1 MSHHAD
7 FDEGASTRIYTAP
20 YSSHHPVPTIQGYQD
35 KQQDRTKEN
44 ADVVQDEC
52 APVAPVREEGGL
64 ESAKGRLLHHNGRV
78 DDRSMSHQPYSS
90 HNRNCTENQSRAD
103 WQGDTSSA
111 SFQPKSPHLASEDGN
126 GTFTDNTS
134 QAMPTGSDSRQAHKN
149 FKALKRNNEGREVT
163 DPVTHLPVAIH
174 DSTDPELQAVPEN
187 KVAPGPG
194 VLSKSSDR
202 GVQDGGGQQV
212 AHSAMEAL
220 VEHSYG
226 LSSFLLTSSA
236 FLLIEAS
243 LGIMM
248 IWAIRIWV
256 KRKVLAVWEDGIW
269 QAARAREQEGSESS
283 IPESVQWLNSFLA
296 SVWPLINPDLFT
308 SLADTLEDVMQASL
322 PKLVR
327 MISVE
332 DLGQGNEALRILGVK
347 WLPTRNAK
355 QDVSTDGRL
364 QRKSQVQEDDRKVQ
378 IEGQSDRDP
387 GLHVS
392 DPERED
398 HGSDPPSNDA
408 EKGGEEHP
416 IAEGMEAEEG
426 DFVNFEVG
434 LSYRAA
440 STGKSMKVKAK
451 NAHLYLIF
459 YLPGGIRIRKL
470 LIWAVNHLET
480 DTGFSCMGGTSG
492 NGRNDEG
499 TSSALSGPSF
509 RSPLYLNAPW
519 SAQGR
524 FILCATD
531 SKGSKYNGFTNSID
545 AALADY
551 VAPKSLT
558 VDLKDMLVG
567 DDFKKDTCA
576 RGVLAIRIRSA
587 SGFKEGDQSLGGL
600 KKGSSDAYVA
610 VGWSKFG
617 KPLWSTRI
625 IKDDMEPV
633 WNETTFILVG
643 PEELNAAERLRVQLW
658 DSDRASADD
667 DLGRIEIDLK
677 DLMSNSQ
684 SSSQMWHREDGFRAL
699 SPSETMPGRLNWS
712 VGYFAKE
719 RIQNEQFEKQSLD
732 PDVKSLQQL
741 KDKVARDVGRK
752 MREASNHSETP
763 DEQQKA
769 QELKLRESMG
779 TCKLRSPVAK
789 LHTDNMIASTRPLEH
804 YPSGILSIQ
813 IHHISGLQLEKINKS
828 EEDES
833 IPDDTV
839 EGHGDLP
846 SSYCTII
853 LNHRKIFR
861 TRTKP
866 KNSEPFF
873 NAGTE
878 RFVRDLR
885 SCSYLVSIS
894 VVHLAVQQRYRSCLV
909 IEFRKNRLGLDKTPA
924 FAILWLP
931 DIPDEEEHTSSLSV
945 YGGDKANLKRAAS
958 NSECDLGEQIGSIT
972 ITAKFRR
979 GLSRYHKPLASGN
992 PGVQDVL
999 EVLDTAEDSKE
1010 VTASLANNDEWDDG
1024 DDTSTSSESE
1034 DNPDERYA
1042 FGESIKNKLRGESTL
1057 GGDDGEGNGKSPLR
1071 QLKDYSDHSS
1081 QLHKHHRGLMQ
1092 WKGARTAKWM
1102 KTKMTDGKDK
1112 IADSLKHHDR
1122 NPGIETEV

>member
-1 MSHHAD
+1 MSYHAGS
-7 FDEGASTRIYTAP
+7 DESASSRTHTAP

-35 KQQDRTKEN
+35 KRQDRTKEN

-52 APVAPVREEGGL
+52 APAAPVRKEGGL
-64 ESAKGRLLHHNGRV
+64 EAAKGRLLHHIGRA
-78 DDRSMSHQPYSS
+78 DDRSMGHQPYSS
-90 HNRNCTENQSRAD
+90 HNRNCTENQSRGD

-111 SFQPKSPHLASEDGN
+111 SFQPKNQHLASEDGYEKL
-126 GTFTDNTS
+126 TDNTS
-134 QAMPTGSDSRQAHKN
+134 QAMPTDSDSRQKRKD
-149 FKALKRNNEGREVT
+149 FKALKKGNEEREVT
-163 DPVTHLPVAIH
+163 DPVTHLPVVIH
-174 DSTDPELQAVPEN
+174 DSTDPELQAVQEN
-187 KVAPGPG
+187 KAAPDPG
-194 VLSKSSDR
+194 VLSNNRDH
-202 GVQDGGGQQV
+202 GVHDDGGQQV

-220 VEHSYG
+220 FPPPDLQASGKEFSVVLNTAVGAGLASLLLISTIPLLLIHRYYSRLQSCSSVEHSNG
-226 LSSFLLTSSA
+226 LSSFLLTSAA

-243 LGIMM
+243 LGIVM
-248 IWAIRIWV
+248 ICVIRIWIE
-256 KRKVLAVWEDGIW
+256 RRVLAVWEDGIW
-269 QAARAREQEGSESS
+269 QAARAYEQESSESS

-347 WLPTRNAK
+347 WLPTGNAK
-355 QDVSTDGRL
+355 QDISTDGRL
-364 QRKSQVQEDDRKVQ
+364 QKESQVQEDDRKDH
-378 IEGQSDRDP
+378 IEGDRDP

-392 DPERED
+392 DQERED
-398 HGSDPPSNDA
+398 HGSDLPSNDA
-408 EKGGEEHP
+408 DKLGEEHP

-459 YLPGGIRIRKL
+459 YLPGGIRIR
-470 LIWAVNHLET
+470 
-480 DTGFSCMGGTSG
+480 
-492 NGRNDEG
+492 
-499 TSSALSGPSF
+499 
-509 RSPLYLNAPW
+509 
-519 SAQGR
+519 
-524 FILCATD
+524 
-531 SKGSKYNGFTNSID
+531 SKYHGFTNSID

-576 RGVLAIRIRSA
+576 RGVLAVKIRSA
-587 SGFKEGDQSLGGL
+587 RGFKEGDQSLGG
-600 KKGSSDAYVA
+600 
-610 VGWSKFG
+610 WSKFG
-617 KPLWSTRI
+617 KPVWSTRI

-633 WNETTFILVG
+633 WNETAFILVG

-667 DLGRIEIDLK
+667 DLGRIEIDLT

-684 SSSQMWHREDGFRAL
+684 SSSQMWQREDGFRAL
-699 SPSETMPGRLNWS
+699 SPSEKMPGRLNWS

-719 RIQNEQFEKQSLD
+719 RIQTEQLEEQSLD

-752 MREASNHSETP
+752 MREASKHSETP
-763 DEQQKA
+763 DDQQKA

-779 TCKLRSPVAK
+779 TYKPRSPVAK

-828 EEDES
+828 EEDED
-833 IPDDTV
+833 IPDDAI
-839 EGHGDLP
+839 EGHGWDYGTIEVTACTSSVNDLP
-846 SSYCTII
+846 RS
-853 LNHRKIFR
+853 LH
-861 TRTKP
+861 
-866 KNSEPFF
+866 
-873 NAGTE
+873 
-878 RFVRDLR
+878 DLR
-885 SCSYLVSIS
+885 LSVRTSLSRVKLYSYGAAEGKLRWHGKKYQ

-909 IEFRKNRLGLDKTPA
+909 IEFRKNRLGLDKIPA

-958 NSECDLGEQIGSIT
+958 NSECNLGEQIGSIT

-979 GLSRYHKPLASGN
+979 GLSRYHKRLASGN
-992 PGVQDVL
+992 SGVQDVL
-999 EVLDTAEDSKE
+999 EVLDTAADSKE
-1010 VTASLANNDEWDDG
+1010 ITASLANNDEWDDG
-1024 DDTSTSSESE
+1024 DSSTSSESG
-1034 DNPDERYA
+1034 NSSDETHA
-1042 FGESIKNKLRGESTL
+1042 FGESIKNKLRGEITS
-1057 GGDDGEGNGKSPLR
+1057 GGDDEEDNGKSPLR
-1071 QLKDYSDHSS
+1071 QLKDYSDHSD
-1081 QLHKHHRGLMQ
+1081 QLHQHHRGLMQ
-1092 WKGARTAKWM
+1092 WKDRSLYPDIKIPLGPAK
-1102 KTKMTDGKDK
+1102 
-1112 IADSLKHHDR
+1112 
-1122 NPGIETEV
+1122 

>member
-7 FDEGASTRIYTAP
+7 FDEGASSRTYTAP
-20 YSSHHPVPTIQGYQD
+20 YSSHHPVPTIHGYQD

-44 ADVVQDEC
+44 TDVVQDEC

-90 HNRNCTENQSRAD
+90 HNRNCTEDQSRAD

-111 SFQPKSPHLASEDGN
+111 SFQPKSPHPASEDGN
-126 GTFTDNTS
+126 GTFTDKTS
-134 QAMPTGSDSRQAHKN
+134 QAMPTGSDSRQARKN
-149 FKALKRNNEGREVT
+149 LKALERHNEGREVT
-163 DPVTHLPVAIH
+163 DPVTHLPVVIH

-212 AHSAMEAL
+212 AHSVMEAL
-220 VEHSYG
+220 FPPPDLQASGKEFSAVLNTAVGAGLASLLLISTIPLLLIHRYHSRMQSCSSVEHSYG

-256 KRKVLAVWEDGIW
+256 KRKVLAVWEDSIW
-269 QAARAREQEGSESS
+269 QAARAREQENSESS

-364 QRKSQVQEDDRKVQ
+364 QKKSQVQEDDRKVQ

-392 DPERED
+392 DQERED

-408 EKGGEEHP
+408 EKAGEEHL

-470 LIWAVNHLET
+470 LIRAVNHLET

-509 RSPLYLNAPW
+509 RSPLYLNVPW

-531 SKGSKYNGFTNSID
+531 SKGSKYNGFTVSTPP
-545 AALADY
+545 ADS
-551 VAPKSLT
+551 P
-558 VDLKDMLVG
+558 
-567 DDFKKDTCA
+567 
-576 RGVLAIRIRSA
+576 RLAIRGSPAGSERQRRPSM
-587 SGFKEGDQSLGGL
+587 QS
-600 KKGSSDAYVA
+600 
-610 VGWSKFG
+610 
-617 KPLWSTRI
+617 
-625 IKDDMEPV
+625 
-633 WNETTFILVG
+633 
-643 PEELNAAERLRVQLW
+643 
-658 DSDRASADD
+658 
-667 DLGRIEIDLK
+667 
-677 DLMSNSQ
+677 
-684 SSSQMWHREDGFRAL
+684 
-699 SPSETMPGRLNWS
+699 
-712 VGYFAKE
+712 
-719 RIQNEQFEKQSLD
+719 
-732 PDVKSLQQL
+732 
-741 KDKVARDVGRK
+741 
-752 MREASNHSETP
+752 
-763 DEQQKA
+763 
-769 QELKLRESMG
+769 
-779 TCKLRSPVAK
+779 
-789 LHTDNMIASTRPLEH
+789 
-804 YPSGILSIQ
+804 
-813 IHHISGLQLEKINKS
+813 
-828 EEDES
+828 
-833 IPDDTV
+833 
-839 EGHGDLP
+839 
-846 SSYCTII
+846 
-853 LNHRKIFR
+853 
-861 TRTKP
+861 
-866 KNSEPFF
+866 
-873 NAGTE
+873 
-878 RFVRDLR
+878 
-885 SCSYLVSIS
+885 
-894 VVHLAVQQRYRSCLV
+894 
-909 IEFRKNRLGLDKTPA
+909 
-924 FAILWLP
+924 
-931 DIPDEEEHTSSLSV
+931 
-945 YGGDKANLKRAAS
+945 
-958 NSECDLGEQIGSIT
+958 
-972 ITAKFRR
+972 
-979 GLSRYHKPLASGN
+979 
-992 PGVQDVL
+992 
-999 EVLDTAEDSKE
+999 
-1010 VTASLANNDEWDDG
+1010 
-1024 DDTSTSSESE
+1024 
-1034 DNPDERYA
+1034 
-1042 FGESIKNKLRGESTL
+1042 
-1057 GGDDGEGNGKSPLR
+1057 
-1071 QLKDYSDHSS
+1071 
-1081 QLHKHHRGLMQ
+1081 
-1092 WKGARTAKWM
+1092 
-1102 KTKMTDGKDK
+1102 
-1112 IADSLKHHDR
+1112 
-1122 NPGIETEV
+1122 